1 MQTFQL
7 LTVGVGTAI
16 TLGMSSSAVWGNPS
30 GIVQEAVP
38 LSQPSDWRALAIGQ
52 PTPMAPTPLG
62 SVQFLTATHL
72 TSTKLPTALIAP
84 LLKPA
89 LLSFEVTASP
99 SELSSQS
106 VLPVINHSL
115 TLAAIADGVAPP
127 ATQAEADEGIPPRAG
142 LTPANLAIP
151 EITAP
156 TPVPTP
162 LVPVGNRQISV
173 PTEAG
178 QPQATTIEVRAAVPE
193 TIPLA
198 MEAKAA
204 HSEVMP
210 TVAPSVDAVSHAEV
224 LETDGVDVPPEP
236 EAALPAGPTTAP
248 PIGVS
253 LSPQSGTPAPN
264 LDAQQTTLAVS
275 LARTVDA
282 PDAPG
287 TAEEET
293 IRETEEAAL
302 ANEPVEEPST
312 AVGETGREP
321 ETAPAIADTPEAPE
335 AGTPVTSED
344 VDTGEVPEAATPD
357 SEVAIP
363 ARLAEADPAPVPAT
377 EFPTARELQQT
388 QTGDAPAQMLRE
400 RAEVINPK
408 AVSVNEPRDS
418 QGPLPELNPNPDRL
432 YLPNKPEEVQIQ
444 LTQPINLRQAVEQA
458 LSNNLTLQDA
468 QLRLDRSRAQLREA
482 QAAWH
487 PTVSLQSVLQR
498 VDSASTERTNRL
510 RARNPS
516 PLNALLGTADTVTR
530 TFTGR
535 VGIDW
540 AVFTSGRRMANI
552 RAARQQIRISEL
564 EVKRQTDAII
574 LDVSNSY
581 FDLQEADAQ
590 VEIAKAA
597 VNSAQQSLRDA
608 QLQFD
613 AGVGT
618 RFDVLRAEV
627 QLANEK
633 QNLTNRLAQQQ
644 VARRQL
650 SQQLNVPQT
659 VSLVASDQ
667 VEVAGTWQLTL
678 EETIIQ
684 AYENRPNLEQRL
696 AERELRRQQRRAE
709 LAATLPQLNAFADYD
724 VLKNLDDG
732 IGLTDGNTVG
742 VRLDWRLYDGGA
754 ARARARQRA
763 IEAEIAEVGFADIR
777 NQIRLEVE
785 RAYSS
790 LLSNFENIDTA
801 RLAVDQAEE
810 ALRLARLR
818 FQAGVGTQTEV
829 INSETDLTNAR
840 GNLLQAVINYNRS
853 LATLERAVSLPIA
866 ESQTINNEGR
876 GIPVNG
882 GGRGS

>member
-16 TLGMSSSAVWGNPS
+16 TLGMSSAAAWGNPS
-30 GIVQEAVP
+30 RTVHETVP
-38 LSQPSDWRALAIGQ
+38 PSQPTDGQAVVGQ
-52 PTPMAPTPLG
+52 PAPFAPVTSG
-62 SVQFLTATHL
+62 SVQFLTAAKL
-72 TSTKLPTALIAP
+72 TPSKPPTTLITPFLHPTLPRFADA
-84 LLKPA
+84 
-89 LLSFEVTASP
+89 
-99 SELSSQS
+99 
-106 VLPVINHSL
+106 L
-115 TLAAIADGVAPP
+115 TLGTIAAVGAD
-127 ATQAEADEGIPPRAG
+127 
-142 LTPANLAIP
+142 
-151 EITAP
+151 AP
-156 TPVPTP
+156 TLAPNPS
-162 LVPVGNRQISV
+162 VPVGDEPGGVQ
-173 PTEAG
+173 TEVG
-178 QPQATTIEVRAAVPE
+178 DFQ
-193 TIPLA
+193 
-198 MEAKAA
+198 
-204 HSEVMP
+204 
-210 TVAPSVDAVSHAEV
+210 VAPVDGKAEV
-224 LETDGVDVPPEP
+224 IEP
-236 EAALPAGPTTAP
+236 EAATVEAEAVIPEMTP
-248 PIGVS
+248 PD
-253 LSPQSGTPAPN
+253 L
-264 LDAQQTTLAVS
+264 
-275 LARTVDA
+275 
-282 PDAPG
+282 
-287 TAEEET
+287 
-293 IRETEEAAL
+293 
-302 ANEPVEEPST
+302 
-312 AVGETGREP
+312 
-321 ETAPAIADTPEAPE
+321 
-335 AGTPVTSED
+335 
-344 VDTGEVPEAATPD
+344 EAATP
-357 SEVAIP
+357 ARTP
-363 ARLAEADPAPVPAT
+363 ARVAEAAPTLVPQT
-377 EFPTARELQQT
+377 ELPEARELQAAP
-388 QTGDAPAQMLRE
+388 TGDAPAPVLHEQ
-400 RAEVINPK
+400 AEAITPR
-408 AVSVNEPRDS
+408 AVSVNEPTAS

-432 YLPNKPEEVQIQ
+432 YLPNKPAEVQIQ

-458 LSNNLTLQDA
+458 LRNNLTLQDA

-487 PTVSLQSVLQR
+487 PNINLQSVLQR
-498 VDSASTERTNRL
+498 VDSSSVERTNRI
-510 RARNPS
+510 RARNPG
-516 PLNALLGTADTVTR
+516 PLNALLGKADTVTR

-540 AVFTSGRRMANI
+540 AVFTAGRRLANI
-552 RAARQQIRISEL
+552 RAARQQVRISEL

-590 VEIAKAA
+590 VQIAEAA
-597 VNSAQQSLRDA
+597 VKSAQQSLRDA
-608 QLQFD
+608 QLQFE

-650 SQQLNVPQT
+650 SQRLNVPQT
-659 VSLVASDQ
+659 VNLITNSR
-667 VEVAGTWQLTL
+667 VEVAGTWQLPL

-684 AYENRPNLEQRL
+684 AYANRPSLEQRL

-709 LAATLPQLNAFADYD
+709 LAATLPQIGAFADYD
-724 VLKNLDDG
+724 ILKNLDDG

-742 VRLDWRLYDGGA
+742 IRLDWRLYDGGA

-763 IEAEIAEVGFADIR
+763 IDAEIAEVGFADTR

-801 RLAVDQAEE
+801 KLAVNQAEE

-876 GIPVNG
+876 GTPING
-882 GGRGS
+882 GGQGS